1 MQSTEKIACIIVAAG
16 RGSRMSTQNDS
27 SPKQYRD
34 LGGKSV
40 LQRTL
45 EAILT
50 SEQVNLV
57 LPVIHAED
65 GNAYKDA
72 ASTLSDP
79 RLMAPVIGGVTRQ
92 ASVACGLKALEDEA
106 PDFILIH
113 DAARPFITPDVIKDA
128 MTALQN
134 GAQAAL
140 PAVPVADTLKRA
152 DANQQ
157 VIETVDRSNLWAA
170 QTPQGFPYP
179 LIWQAHQDAIQ
190 QNIDSFTDD
199 TALIEWQGKAV
210 TITTGDPQNIKLTTL
225 KDMTNAQEQ
234 IAMKNLADLGDIRV
248 GTGYDVHA
256 FEEGD
261 AVILGGITIAHTQK
275 LKGHSDAD
283 VGLHALTDAIFGA
296 LADGD
301 IGSHF
306 PPSDMQWKGAASD
319 QFLKYA
325 IERVHKRGGMV
336 AHLDLTLICES
347 PKIGPHREEM
357 RKQIAQI
364 CDLPIGR
371 VAVKAT
377 TSEKLGFTG
386 RKEGIAAQA
395 CATIRLPFE
404 D

>member
-1 MQSTEKIACIIVAAG
+1 MQPTPKIACIIVAAG
-16 RGSRMSTQNDS
+16 RGSRMSTQDDS

-34 LGGKSV
+34 LVGKSV

-45 EAILT
+45 EAILA
-50 SEQVNLV
+50 SPQISQV
-57 LPVIHAED
+57 LPIIHAED
-65 GNAYKDA
+65 GEAYNCAVRTVTD
-72 ASTLSDP
+72 SRLS
-79 RLMAPVIGGVTRQ
+79 APISGGATRQ
-92 ASVACGLKALEDEA
+92 ASVACGLKALESDA
-106 PDFILIH
+106 PDFVLIH
-113 DAARPFITPDVIKDA
+113 DAARPFLSQAVIEGTI
-128 MTALQN
+128 TALQE

-140 PAVPVADTLKRA
+140 PAVQVCDTLKRA

-157 VIETVDRSNLWAA
+157 VLETVDRSQLWAA
-170 QTPQGFPYP
+170 QTPQGFPYR
-179 LIWQAHQDAIQ
+179 LIWEAHQAAREQ
-190 QNIDSFTDD
+190 SLDSFTDD
-199 TALIEWQGKAV
+199 TALIEWQGKSVRLTA
-210 TITTGDPQNIKLTTL
+210 GDPQNIKLTTL
-225 KDMTNAQEQ
+225 NDMKNAQDQ
-234 IAMKNLADLGDIRV
+234 IAMKQLAELGDIRV

-261 AVILGGITIAHTQK
+261 AVILGGISIAHTHK

-306 PPSDMQWKGAASD
+306 PPSDMKWKGAASD

-325 IERVHKRGGMV
+325 VERVHKRGGMI
-336 AHLDLTLICES
+336 AHLDLTVICES

-357 RKQIAQI
+357 RKQIAEI
-364 CDLPIGR
+364 CDLPVGR

-386 RKEGIAAQA
+386 RNEGIAAQG

-404 D
+404 N

>member
-1 MQSTEKIACIIVAAG
+1 
-16 RGSRMSTQNDS
+16 MSTQNDS
-27 SPKQYRD
+27 TPKQYRD
-34 LGGKSV
+34 LGGKTV
-40 LQRTL
+40 VQRTL
-45 EAILT
+45 EAILSST
-50 SEQVNLV
+50 QVDII
-57 LPVIHAED
+57 LPVIHAQD
-65 GNAYKDA
+65 SKAYQD
-72 ASTLSDP
+72 SVSSLTDN
-79 RLMAPVIGGVTRQ
+79 RLLAPVTGGATRQ
-92 ASVACGLKALEDEA
+92 ASVASGLKVLAEHA
-106 PDFILIH
+106 PDYVLIH
-113 DAARPFITPDVIKDA
+113 DAARPFITPTVIRDA
-128 MTALQN
+128 ITALQN

-157 VIETVDRSNLWAA
+157 ALETVDRTHLWAA
-170 QTPQGFPYP
+170 QTPQAFPYP
-179 LIWQAHQDAIQ
+179 LIWKAHQEAFR
-190 QNIDSFTDD
+190 QNLGCFTDD
-199 TALIEWQGKAV
+199 TALIEWQGEPV

-234 IAMKNLADLGDIRV
+234 IAMKQLADLGDIRV

-261 AVILGGITIAHTQK
+261 AVILGGVSLPHTRK

-306 PPSDMQWKGAASD
+306 PPSDIQWKGAASE
-319 QFLKYA
+319 QFLQYA
-325 IERVHKRGGMV
+325 VNRVHKRGGMI
-336 AHLDLTLICES
+336 AHLDLTLICEA

-364 CDLPIGR
+364 CDLPVSR

-404 D
+404 DWTRPPDNGREP

>member
-34 LGGKSV
+34 LGGKTV

-45 EAILT
+45 EAILA

-57 LPVIHAED
+57 LPVIHPED
-65 GNAYKDA
+65 GDAYKDA
-72 ASTLSDP
+72 ASALSDP
-79 RLMAPVIGGVTRQ
+79 RLMAPVMGGATRQ
-92 ASVACGLKALEDEA
+92 ASVACGLKALEDDV
-106 PDFILIH
+106 PDYVLIH
-113 DAARPFITPDVIKDA
+113 DAARPFITPEVIKDA
-128 MTALQN
+128 ITALQN

-152 DANQQ
+152 NANQQ
-157 VIETVDRSNLWAA
+157 VVETVDRSNLWTA
-170 QTPQGFPYP
+170 QTPQGFPYA
-179 LIWQAHQDAIQ
+179 LIWQAHQCAIR

-234 IAMKNLADLGDIRV
+234 LAMKHLADLGDIRV

-261 AVILGGITIAHTQK
+261 AVILGGITIPHTQK